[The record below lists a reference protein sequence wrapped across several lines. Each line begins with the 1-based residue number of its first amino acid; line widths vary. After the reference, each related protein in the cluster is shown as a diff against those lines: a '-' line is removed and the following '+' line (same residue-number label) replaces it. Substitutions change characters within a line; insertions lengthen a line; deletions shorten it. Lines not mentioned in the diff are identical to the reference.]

1 MDDNFRNQPR
11 MRGAKG
17 ARPASDLRRMA
28 LVALGAFV
36 LGGAAIGAMLWD
48 AERFGDGT
56 LFRVRSDDMTGA
68 ASAATLPPTFPSGA
82 PATVEEVMTQ
92 QGGLDQRLAAMEQR
106 LSSLD
111 LRAEAAA
118 GNAARAEG
126 LLIAFATRRALDRG
140 APLGYLADQ
149 LRLRFGESKPNA
161 VQAILEFETDPVTLP
176 ELLGRLDGMSEAL
189 QEAPDEEGVW
199 PWLTRE
205 AGNLFV
211 IRNEDTPSPLPQR
224 RLERARLYLE
234 IGDTEKAI
242 AEIRELPNAGA
253 AQEWIADA
261 ERYNRVQQALD
272 VIETAAV
279 LETRGLRDGAGDA
292 VETPTA
298 ATQRPEG

>member
-1 MDDNFRNQPR
+1 M
-11 MRGAKG
+11 
-17 ARPASDLRRMA
+17 ARASAAHGGSRTGDGKRLV
-28 LVALGAFV
+28 LVALGAFA
-36 LGGAAIGAMLWD
+36 LGAVAIGAMTWD

-56 LFRVRSDDMTGA
+56 IFRVRSDTAGQ
-68 ASAATLPPTFPSGA
+68 ASAATLPLAEPTAQSEA
-82 PATVEEVMTQ
+82 VRNVITQ

-106 LSSLD
+106 LASLD

-149 LRLRFGESKPNA
+149 LTLRFAESKPNA
-161 VQAILEFETDPVTLP
+161 VQAILDFQRDPVTLP
-176 ELLGRLDGMSEAL
+176 DLLGRLDGMSEAL
-189 QEAPDEEGVW
+189 QDNPDDEGVW

-211 IRNEDTPSPLPQR
+211 IRSEDTPSPLPQR
-224 RLERARLYLE
+224 RLERARMYLE
-234 IGDTEKAI
+234 TGDTEKAI
-242 AEIRELPNAGA
+242 AEIRELPNAA
-253 AQEWIADA
+253 AAADWLADA
-261 ERYNRVQQALD
+261 QRYNRVQQALD

-279 LETRGLRDGAGDA
+279 LETRGLRDGTGEA

-298 ATQRPEG
+298 AAPSPAN